1 MSLKNLFLLLCVM
14 TNLSRNRLTV
24 INWDFVQH
32 FCDQRLTMTQS
43 LCNNNFFVVRLALGN
58 INHATK
64 LKIIIIVMG
73 SIFFIILIVNV
84 EQFWECGIKTFF
96 CVWHFN
102 FFDINHITNTSFCIE
117 FHWVWYDKSNT
128 FFRFFSCV
136 FYFILMLDYWP
147 GIEIAFNVDILWKSG
162 SMHWLWVF

>member
-1 MSLKNLFLLLCVM
+1 M

-64 LKIIIIVMG
+64 LKIIIVLLWGVFFPLFWLLMLNNFGNVVLKHFFVFDI
-73 SIFFIILIVNV
+73 SIFSILITLQTRRFVL
-84 EQFWECGIKTFF
+84 
-96 CVWHFN
+96 N
-102 FFDINHITNTSFCIE
+102 FVGSGD
-117 FHWVWYDKSNT
+117 DKSNT

-136 FYFILMLDYWP
+136 IYLILMLDYWP